1 MKFTLNSKNLL
12 QALFIVVIGFLL
24 FNLAFILLAVILNG
38 ITMVTHDPAQ
48 NNDLGYLIFLIV
60 LLIFSW
66 VVFQTKLSILI
77 KASFLTMP
85 VMSVMVMIGVLM
97 FGQPSWLLYGVEG
110 FILGL
115 IFAFLRQMK
124 QPWQYTFAV
133 LYCAVIGLIIT
144 LFNIEI

>member
-24 FNLAFILLAVILNG
+24 FNLAFILLALILNG
-38 ITMVTHDPAQ
+38 ISMVTQNPVQ

-60 LLIFSW
+60 LLVLSW
-66 VVFQTKLSILI
+66 VLFQTKLSILI

-85 VMSVMVMIGVLM
+85 VMSVLVMIGILM

-110 FILGL
+110 LIIGL
-115 IFAFLRQMK
+115 ILVFLRQMK

-133 LYCAVIGLIIT
+133 LY
-144 LFNIEI
+144 

>member
-24 FNLAFILLAVILNG
+24 FNLAFILLALILNG
-38 ITMVTHDPAQ
+38 ISMVTQDPVQ

-60 LLIFSW
+60 LLILSW
-66 VVFQTKLSILI
+66 VLFQTKLSILI

-85 VMSVMVMIGVLM
+85 VMSVLVMIGVLM

-110 FILGL
+110 LIIGL
-115 IFAFLRQMK
+115 ILVFLRQMK

-133 LYCAVIGLIIT
+133 LYCTVIGLIIT